1 MQKWINSCGR
11 KGKAMRSKSIVE
23 EEYRKILQGIK
34 RLPDNDSLYGTKS
47 FQALLKPDYLTRQE
61 RSLKELQD
69 AVSGLAGKKDF
80 LQDWSNIKEMDKLG
94 EVLTPFKK
102 LIPPSPLVKLEE
114 KTYRLADMLSMEKEL
129 PRVSEQLSVM
139 NALSDGL
146 EDKWK
151 KLVLPDSFLSDYE
164 RLAENQY
171 KAIQKAIRRDDFDI
185 DSRLG
190 ILDAASK
197 FVDRQVGWTRD
208 FLTTVQT
215 QIEDDDGEEVLE
227 PPETP
232 TTLSKIPQYIAYTG
246 RKDVHITAEE
256 GLEKSVLVEVT
267 EMGKRIMEKAVIINQ
282 LCEAKNKDKFFK
294 PTDKLMIGAVEI
306 ATITCTSREELGK
319 VIDAL
324 YFLLYENLER
334 IKKVVTDNA
343 VRNETVYNCI
353 FAVKSIRTD
362 IRHDFEHGKE
372 QNIKKKRKEIN
383 DCYKRYCSKIP
394 LKQKDFILLQKNLFQ
409 DILNLEEYLID
420 KLEELQEPS

>member
-1 MQKWINSCGR
+1 MN
-11 KGKAMRSKSIVE
+11 SKSIVE

-47 FQALLKPDYLTRQE
+47 FQALLKPDYLTKQE
-61 RSLKELQD
+61 KSLKELQD
-69 AVSGLAGKKDF
+69 AVSGLAGKEDF
-80 LQDWSNIKEMDKLG
+80 LQDWSNVKEMDKLG
-94 EVLTPFKK
+94 AVLDPFKK
-102 LIPPSPLVKLEE
+102 LISPSPLVKLEE

-129 PRVSEQLSVM
+129 PRISEQLSVM
-139 NALSDGL
+139 NALSDGM

-171 KAIQKAIRRDDFDI
+171 KAIQKAFRRDDFDI

-215 QIEDDDGEEVLE
+215 QIEEDDGEEVLE

-267 EMGKRIMEKAVIINQ
+267 EMGKRIMENAVVINQ
-282 LCEAKNKDKFFK
+282 LCTAKNKDKFFK

-362 IRHDFEHGKE
+362 FRHDFEHGKE
-372 QNIKKKRKEIN
+372 QDINKKRKEIN
-383 DCYKRYCSKIP
+383 DYYKRYCSKIP

-420 KLEELQEPS
+420 KLEKLQEPS

>member
-1 MQKWINSCGR
+1 MQKWINSCDR

-34 RLPDNDSLYGTKS
+34 RLPDNDSVYGTKS

-61 RSLKELQD
+61 KSLKELQD

-94 EVLTPFKK
+94 EVLDPFKK

-114 KTYRLADMLSMEKEL
+114 KTYRLADMLSMEKDI

-171 KAIQKAIRRDDFDI
+171 KAIQKAIRRDDFNI

-190 ILDAASK
+190 ILGAASK
-197 FVDRQVGWTRD
+197 FVDRQVDWTRD
-208 FLTTVQT
+208 FLTTVRT
-215 QIEDDDGEEVLE
+215 QIEEDDGEEVLE

-267 EMGKRIMEKAVIINQ
+267 EMGKRIMEKAVIINR

-294 PTDKLMIGAVEI
+294 PTDKLVISAVEI

-343 VRNETVYNCI
+343 VRNETVYHCI

-362 IRHDFEHGKE
+362 FRHDFEHGKE
-372 QNIKKKRKEIN
+372 QDIKKKQKAIN

-409 DILNLEEYLID
+409 DILTLEEHLTD